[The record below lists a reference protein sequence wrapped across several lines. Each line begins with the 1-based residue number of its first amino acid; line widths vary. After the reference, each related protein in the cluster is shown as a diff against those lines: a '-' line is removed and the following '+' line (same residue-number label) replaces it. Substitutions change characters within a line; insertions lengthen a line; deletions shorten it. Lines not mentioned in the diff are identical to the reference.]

1 MRGAD
6 GKAYTFRSLH
16 KHPER
21 MLPEMWRDRWPAK
34 LAQDQTSGTH
44 PGAALV
50 QAALAQAAGVAFTN
64 PRLVIM
70 PDDPALGEFRR
81 QFANEIGTFD
91 EFPLAGPDKTP
102 GYMGATEI
110 VSSEEM
116 WNRWLQGPENRV
128 DSRALLRARVVD
140 LWTDNYDRHRGQ
152 WRWMSIP
159 GTRLWQPV
167 PEDPD
172 FVLVRHDGVV
182 GAVIRG
188 RVPDF
193 LAFSGKFPRKLEGAL
208 NNAYQV
214 DRWLLADLDASAWKA
229 VAMDVVN
236 RMSDDVIEQAI
247 RRMPP
252 EWFAINGA
260 RSIADL
266 KTRREGLVDYVLR
279 AYRVEAD
286 DGLRVHPARSIAGL
300 PAAGTLRRR
309 MPRSAAAPGRRAAR
323 RRPRCEGGSSART
336 RGRRPARRRGSRRR
350 RRGRCHRPPG
360 PRRRCG

>member
-1 MRGAD
+1 MAAFGMLASAAGAQETKVVAVGPQYAAGGAQRFWFGEGYRDLWTTPVELPVLDLKTTAGGLTPVRVVGQAQSVGLAMRGAD

-34 LAQDQTSGTH
+34 IAQDQTSGTH

-50 QAALAQAAGVAFTN
+50 QAALAEAAGVPFTN
-64 PRLVIM
+64 PRIVIM
-70 PDDPALGEFRR
+70 PDDPALGEFRK

-159 GTRLWQPV
+159 GTPLWQPV

-172 FVLVRHDGVV
+172 FVLVRHDGVI
-182 GAVIRG
+182 GAGIRA

-193 LAFSGKFPRKLEGAL
+193 LAFSAEVPP
-208 NNAYQV
+208 
-214 DRWLLADLDASAWKA
+214 
-229 VAMDVVN
+229 
-236 RMSDDVIEQAI
+236 QA
-247 RRMPP
+247 
-252 EWFAINGA
+252 
-260 RSIADL
+260 
-266 KTRREGLVDYVLR
+266 
-279 AYRVEAD
+279 
-286 DGLRVHPARSIAGL
+286 
-300 PAAGTLRRR
+300 
-309 MPRSAAAPGRRAAR
+309 RRAVEQLL
-323 RRPRCEGGSSART
+323 PGGSLA
-336 RGRRPARRRGSRRR
+336 A
-350 RRGRCHRPPG
+350 HRS
-360 PRRRCG
+360 